1 MSEKLGLIF
10 LAGGANDS
18 IRALMVDY
26 GNALQESGV
35 SIVQIDLQHQ
45 AEMQAGI
52 DLMQTGN
59 VAFVLTWLGI
69 GQNIAVNRQDSA
81 KPVNVFETLSVPLIK
96 LQGDLPAYFPD
107 RHRDEPIT
115 CGNMYQAAEFV
126 HFKERWLPQY
136 RAPTALIPPM
146 PMVPI
151 ARATIDPRGRRN
163 GKLVFLKN
171 GNSPE
176 ALRALWRAATADL
189 AFGARTRDVRIDQRD
204 RLEGWALGHRRF
216 RRHVSLHT

>member
-59 VAFVLTWLGI
+59 VAFVLTWLGMR
-69 GQNIAVNRQDSA
+69 G
-81 KPVNVFETLSVPLIK
+81 ET
-96 LQGDLPAYFPD
+96 
-107 RHRDEPIT
+107 
-115 CGNMYQAAEFV
+115 
-126 HFKERWLPQY
+126 
-136 RAPTALIPPM
+136 
-146 PMVPI
+146 
-151 ARATIDPRGRRN
+151 
-163 GKLVFLKN
+163 
-171 GNSPE
+171 SP
-176 ALRALWRAATADL
+176 
-189 AFGARTRDVRIDQRD
+189 
-204 RLEGWALGHRRF
+204 
-216 RRHVSLHT
+216 